1 MQPTRRQILAG
12 SAALGGML
20 VAKGSARADRSPP
33 DRGEIREIAARSAD
47 SREFGRVVTPNGT
60 SLPWREV
67 DGVKVFHLVAEP
79 VEHEIAPGLVIHAW
93 GYNGRVHGPT
103 IEAVE
108 GDRCRFY
115 VTNRLPG
122 PTTVHWHGMILPN
135 GMDGV
140 GGLTQPYIR
149 PGETFRY
156 EFSTRHPGTFMY
168 HPHADEMTQI
178 AFGLTG
184 IFVVHPRQPATAPR
198 PVRDYALLL
207 HEWKVQAGS
216 ARPDPLE
223 MVDFNVLT
231 INAKAGPAT
240 APLVAE
246 TGDRLRIR
254 IANLSPMN
262 HHPIHIHGHAFEVV
276 ETDGGPIPASARWP
290 ETTVLVPV
298 GAARTVEFIADAPG
312 DWAVH
317 CHMTHHMMNQMGHDA
332 ANKIGANLSEAE
344 ETIRALIPGYH
355 AMGTT
360 GMAEMAAMDMPV
372 PRNSIPMLGQDGPFD
387 HIELGGMSTFLK
399 VRDRL
404 PDDRDPGWYDHPEGT
419 VARVASPDELRA
431 DGIDPE
437 G

>member
-1 MQPTRRQILAG
+1 MQPTRRQVLAG
-12 SAALGGML
+12 GASLGGML
-20 VAKGSARADRSPP
+20 IAKGSASAQASPP
-33 DRGEIREIAARSAD
+33 GPGEASAIAAPAAD
-47 SREFGRVVTPNGT
+47 SPELGRLVTPNGT
-60 SLPWREV
+60 SLPWRENG
-67 DGVKVFHLVAEP
+67 GVKVFHLIAEP
-79 VEHEIAPGLVIHAW
+79 VEHEIAPGLVINAW

-168 HPHADEMTQI
+168 HPHMDEMTQI
-178 AFGLTG
+178 ALGLTG
-184 IFVVHPRQPATAPR
+184 LFVVHPRRPEPAPR

-207 HEWKVQAGS
+207 HEWKVRAGS

-231 INAKAGPAT
+231 INAKSGPAT

-246 TGDRLRIR
+246 TGDLVRIR

-262 HHPIHIHGHAFEVV
+262 HHPIHIHGHAFEIV

-298 GAARTVEFIADAPG
+298 GSARVVEFIADAPG

-332 ANKIGANLSEAE
+332 ANKLGADLSEAE
-344 ETIRALIPGYH
+344 EKIRSLIPGYH
-355 AMGTT
+355 AMGQA

-372 PRNSIPMLGQDGPFD
+372 PRNSIPMLGQNGPFD
-387 HIELGGMSTFLK
+387 PIELGGMSTFLK

-404 PDDRDPGWYDHPEGT
+404 PDDRDPGWYDHPEDT
-419 VARVASPDELRA
+419 VAREATADELRA
-431 DGIDPE
+431 DGVDP
-437 G
+437 GA